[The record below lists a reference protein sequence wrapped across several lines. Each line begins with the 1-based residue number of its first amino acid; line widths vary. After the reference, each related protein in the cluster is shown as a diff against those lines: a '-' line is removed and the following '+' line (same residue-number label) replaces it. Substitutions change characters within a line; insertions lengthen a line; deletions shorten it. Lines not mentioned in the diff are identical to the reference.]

1 MERSVAIPTLEPA
14 RWVDAHGD
22 YLFRFALVRV
32 RDRDAAEELVQDTLL
47 AALTARRS
55 FRGRCSER
63 SWLTSILKRKVID
76 WLRAKVRLRATQE
89 PLPDKWADGL
99 FTRGGK
105 WKAKPDE
112 WSTDAPGQALTR
124 ADFRDALAG
133 CLDRLPVRLREAFVL
148 RYVDERATAEVC
160 EAVGASESNLWVML
174 HRARLRL
181 WRCLSVN
188 WFGEEPGT
196 LPEGRPR

>member
-1 MERSVAIPTLEPA
+1 MERSVAAPTLDPA
-14 RWVDAHGD
+14 TWVDKHGD
-22 YLFRFALVRV
+22 YLYRFALVRV
-32 RDRDAAEELVQDTLL
+32 RDHDAAEELVQDSLL
-47 AALTARRS
+47 AALTARHS

-63 SWLTSILKRKVID
+63 SWLTAILKRKAID
-76 WLRAKVRLRATQE
+76 WLRAKVRKCSKQE
-89 PLPDKWADGL
+89 LLPDKWADAQ
-99 FTRGGK
+99 FSRGGT

-112 WSTDAPGQALTR
+112 WSADDPGQSLTRSDFRGALT
-124 ADFRDALAG
+124 G
-133 CLDRLPVRLREAFVL
+133 CLDRLPARLRQAFVL
-148 RYVDERATAEVC
+148 RHVDERDAAEVC

-196 LPEGRPR
+196 PSEGRT

>member
-1 MERSVAIPTLEPA
+1 M
-14 RWVDAHGD
+14 DA
-22 YLFRFALVRV
+22 
-32 RDRDAAEELVQDTLL
+32 Q
-47 AALTARRS
+47 
-55 FRGRCSER
+55 
-63 SWLTSILKRKVID
+63 
-76 WLRAKVRLRATQE
+76 
-89 PLPDKWADGL
+89 

-112 WSTDAPGQALTR
+112 WSTDDPGQSLTR

-133 CLDRLPVRLREAFVL
+133 CLDRLPARLRKTFVL
-148 RYVDERATAEVC
+148 RHVDERGAAEVC
-160 EAVGASESNLWVML
+160 KAVGASESNLWVML

-196 LPEGRPR
+196 PSEGRT

>member
-1 MERSVAIPTLEPA
+1 MDRSAAAPTLDPA
-14 RWVDAHGD
+14 TWVDAHGD
-22 YLFRFALVRV
+22 YLYRFALARV
-32 RDRDAAEELVQDTLL
+32 RDCDAAEELVQDALL
-47 AALTARRS
+47 AALTARHT

-63 SWLTSILKRKVID
+63 SWLTAILKRKAID
-76 WLRAKVRLRATQE
+76 WLRAEVRRRATRE
-89 PLPDKWADGL
+89 PPPDRWADAQ

-112 WSTDAPGQALTR
+112 WSADDPGREMTG
-124 ADFRDALAG
+124 ADFRDTLAA
-133 CLDRLPVRLREAFVL
+133 CLEKLPPRVRHAFVL
-148 RYVDERATAEVC
+148 RHIDEAAAEDVC
-160 EAVGASESNLWVML
+160 DAVGASANNLWVML

-196 LPEGRPR
+196 PSEGRS